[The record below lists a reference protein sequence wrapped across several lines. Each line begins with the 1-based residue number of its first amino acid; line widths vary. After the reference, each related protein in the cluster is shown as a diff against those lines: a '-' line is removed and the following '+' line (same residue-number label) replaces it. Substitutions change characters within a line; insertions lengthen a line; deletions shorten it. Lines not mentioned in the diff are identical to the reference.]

1 MVRGTASTMFTAIAT
16 SNSFPKDLLGMGEL
30 GRGGTTVS
38 FLEGGHCKV
47 VVVMVR
53 KSSSS
58 VWLLVQGGRQWKGE
72 EEEGELLVGLGGRSR
87 PYEFKISLE
96 RRRDNSGGMGW
107 IRNCLN
113 PTKVGS
119 VDHPISKI

>member
-1 MVRGTASTMFTAIAT
+1 M
-16 SNSFPKDLLGMGEL
+16 
-30 GRGGTTVS
+30 
-38 FLEGGHCKV
+38 
-47 VVVMVR
+47 MVR

-58 VWLLVQGGRQWKGE
+58 VWLLVRGGRQWKGE
-72 EEEGELLVGLGGRSR
+72 EEEGELIVGLGGRSR

-96 RRRDNSGGMGW
+96 CRRDNSGGMRG

-119 VDHPISKI
+119 VDHPI